1 MVPISNDMHLWDHLM
16 ITESEI
22 TLHLN
27 GNIYEISTAKK
38 LNYEPEYNPK
48 WTDFS
53 RKAGLP
59 VMHANTVNA
68 IITQV
73 QKN

>member
-1 MVPISNDMHLWDHLM
+1 M
-16 ITESEI
+16 
-22 TLHLN
+22 N